1 MCANDIKFKDVCRN
15 ILFICNCVLFLSGCA
30 LLGIG
35 IYLMFNLISF
45 GDYLEEFDPQS
56 ALDAYDQNSAVILL
70 GLGGVIMG
78 ISFLGCCGAM
88 IGNHFSIFC
97 RVRID
102 FLLDIEDPSFHVFKI
117 FQKMFACFTLM
128 AR

>member
-1 MCANDIKFKDVCRN
+1 MIVYDFNLFQLNWRNMCGNDIEFKDVCRN
-15 ILFICNCVLFLSGCA
+15 TLFVCNCVLFSSGCA

-88 IGNHFSIFC
+88 KGIHFSIFC
-97 RVRID
+97 RVRIY
-102 FLLDIEDPSFHVFKI
+102 
-117 FQKMFACFTLM
+117 
-128 AR
+128 